1 MLRAQIQEPCASPL
15 ESQQRSGR
23 SGAAATDWSSMTWRP
38 AWSFELNP
46 VVSDMDPKIQSQFS
60 LCLGRIGVNLLGC
73 PNNYWKKGIV
83 LGDC

>member
-46 VVSDMDPKIQSQFS
+46 VLSDMDPKIQSQFS
-60 LCLGRIGVNLLGC
+60 LYLGRIGVI
-73 PNNYWKKGIV
+73 YWVAPITIGKKE
-83 LGDC
+83 